1 MRYIYIYDIYIYIY
15 IYIWYIYMIYI
26 YMIYIYIYIWY
37 IYIYMIYIYDIYIYI
52 YDIYIYIWYI
62 YIYMIYIYIY
72 SMYIYIYHIYDTHL
86 GIILRIP
93 LVDVPISGALW
104 RSAPGWLVCDAAVP
118 RGSTSSTVSTFT
130 TLLLAS
136 SPVEIFWS
144 MARNKKGRHYDKPF
158 DPPST
163 TVHFYRFLGAF
174 GLGI

>member
-1 MRYIYIYDIYIYIY
+1 MFLSVPCHVQGTYPIFRHTQKSYQVGSCYTVSHEYPIKPNFYPMKTILYVATDWLILCLSIY
-15 IYIWYIYMIYI
+15 
-26 YMIYIYIYIWY
+26 
-37 IYIYMIYIYDIYIYI
+37 
-52 YDIYIYIWYI
+52 
-62 YIYMIYIYIY
+62 
-72 SMYIYIYHIYDTHL
+72 IYDTHL

-93 LVDVPISGALW
+93 LVDVPLSGALW

-163 TVHFYRFLGAF
+163 SVHFYRFLGAF
-174 GLGI
+174 GLGIYKIHTWNTLKYIQ